1 MSGRTFC
8 IVKCT
13 GAIFSNDSEA
23 EKCTCGKSGKCTCGK
38 AGKCTC
44 CKAGKCTCGKAGKC
58 TCGKAGKCTCGKAR
72 KFPVITSLTCVFFEE
87 GNIFDLC
94 TYRLN
99 YDIRVYMSNN
109 RNLVKFNDINK
120 KKHNVF
126 NGYYIDDR
134 PTSYDSNY
142 VKEFIKEKIK
152 SFNCE
157 VYAKEPHLEN
167 LFFNEEIKINSL
179 ANFSIYDHINDKSDL
194 LSEARKIISA
204 FTLNKV
210 NKYISYLILEK
221 KTNRNNPVI
230 YCLVYS
236 QLLLKSLNK

>member
-13 GAIFSNDSEA
+13 GANFS
-23 EKCTCGKSGKCTCGK
+23 TGKIENGK
-38 AGKCTC
+38 AGK
-44 CKAGKCTCGKAGKC
+44 
-58 TCGKAGKCTCGKAR
+58 
-72 KFPVITSLTCVFFEE
+72 FSVITSITCVFFEK

-109 RNLVKFNDINK
+109 RNLEKFNYINK

-134 PTSYDSNY
+134 PTSHDSNY

-157 VYAKEPHLEN
+157 VYAKGIQLEN
-167 LFFNEEIKINSL
+167 LFFNKEII
-179 ANFSIYDHINDKSDL
+179 INDLTNLGCPKYDYIKDKVTILNEMKTKISSEMLYKLQNELLNDVLLNSDV
-194 LSEARKIISA
+194 EQHIS
-204 FTLNKV
+204 LN
-210 NKYISYLILEK
+210 E
-221 KTNRNNPVI
+221 
-230 YCLVYS
+230 CLVFAYY
-236 QLLLKSLNK
+236 LRKLNLS